1 MGCTPAYV
9 ALIVESLTAAVSSEG
24 LDHDLTHQ
32 LVVDTFASTA
42 ALLRD
47 ASPQQVRNAVAS
59 PGGSTEAGLDALEA
73 GRGSRGLCRRGQGL
87 LGPDARMSVLAAVN
101 RGDIADYVAALIDVY
116 TILII
121 LNVLLSWI
129 QQFRPLPYNL
139 ALRAVIGFIEDTT
152 NPYLNLFRSFIPRL
166 GMFDISPIVAIL
178 VLVIGGGLV
187 VDLIRG

>member
-1 MGCTPAYV
+1 
-9 ALIVESLTAAVSSEG
+9 
-24 LDHDLTHQ
+24 
-32 LVVDTFASTA
+32 
-42 ALLRD
+42 
-47 ASPQQVRNAVAS
+47 
-59 PGGSTEAGLDALEA
+59 
-73 GRGSRGLCRRGQGL
+73 
-87 LGPDARMSVLAAVN
+87 MSILAAVN

-178 VLVIGGGLV
+178 VVAIGGGLV